1 MLSGTMKVLLV
12 FAIIVLPFQLLGMIA
27 YFILVKSNPLR
38 ARRAGVLVPAA
49 TFFATFLVLFL
60 WRYFHP
66 GMLML
71 AEGGINLII
80 LVVMVAGAALNLGCG
95 ALLYFI
101 LYRRIR
107 AGKV

>member
-1 MLSGTMKVLLV
+1 MMKVLLV
-12 FAIIVLPFQLLGMIA
+12 FVIILLPFQLLGIAA

-38 ARRAGVLVPAA
+38 ARRAGVLIPAA
-49 TFFATFLVLFL
+49 TFFATFLALFL

-80 LVVMVAGAALNLGCG
+80 LVVMVAGAALNLGC
-95 ALLYFI
+95 AAVVYLI
-101 LYRRIR
+101 LYRRNR
-107 AGKV
+107 TDKV